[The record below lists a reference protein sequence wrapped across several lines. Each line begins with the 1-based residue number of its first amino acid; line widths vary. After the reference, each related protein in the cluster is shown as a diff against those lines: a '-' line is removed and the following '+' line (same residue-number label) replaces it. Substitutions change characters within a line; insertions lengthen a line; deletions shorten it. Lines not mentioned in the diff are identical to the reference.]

1 MKKVDHRYWIELA
14 VIILFLIILG
24 WLAFA
29 YMFPG
34 QYPPILPV
42 MLATF
47 VVMTAAGQVVL
58 TGLLDKKFS
67 KFSSAFTIYKALKI
81 LVLMIFM
88 IVYTVS
94 HKDRALPFLGGT
106 FVMYLIFTIFESR
119 SLNRESRKQAER

>member
-29 YMFPG
+29 YVFPG
-34 QYPPILPV
+34 LYPPVLPV
-42 MLATF
+42 MLATI

-88 IVYTVS
+88 IVYTLL

-106 FVMYLIFTIFESR
+106 FVMYLVFMIFESR